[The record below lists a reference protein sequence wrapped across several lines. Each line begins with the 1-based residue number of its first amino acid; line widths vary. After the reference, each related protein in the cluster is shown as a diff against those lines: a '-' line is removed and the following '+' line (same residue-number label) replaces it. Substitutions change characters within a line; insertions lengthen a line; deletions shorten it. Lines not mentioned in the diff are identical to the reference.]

1 MKAIIQRVKKS
12 SVTVDDEIIGE
23 INAGLL
29 ILLGVSKTDT
39 KEDAEYLAAKL
50 PDLRIFDDENGKM
63 NLSLLETTGEV
74 LVVSQFTLLA
84 KCDKGRRPS
93 YQNAATPETANTLY
107 EYFVSLLKNRG
118 IKTETGKFQAMMD
131 VSLINDGPV
140 TLIVESKL
148 KKIK

>member
-12 SVTVDDEIIGE
+12 KVTVDDEIIGE
-23 INAGLL
+23 IKAGLL
-29 ILLGVSKTDT
+29 ILLGVSTTDT

-63 NLSLLETTGEV
+63 NLSLLDTMGEV

-93 YQNAATPETANTLY
+93 YQNAAPPETANTLY
-107 EYFVSLLKNRG
+107 EYFVSLLRNRS

-140 TLIVESKL
+140 TLIVESKQ

>member
-12 SVTVDDEIIGE
+12 KVTVDDEIIGE
-23 INAGLL
+23 IKAGLL
-29 ILLGVSKTDT
+29 ILLGVSTTDT

-63 NLSLLETTGEV
+63 NLSLLDTMGEV

-93 YQNAATPETANTLY
+93 YQNAAPPETANTLY
-107 EYFVSLLKNRG
+107 EYFVSLLRNRG

-140 TLIVESKL
+140 TLIVESKQ